1 LISVPTGQGHVQF
14 LAAPAGTPLA
24 AFGTLTVS
32 GFAPNYSSLAAF
44 LAANPL
50 WNAYNITT
58 TVAPGRIVGTTVT
71 VSPLA
76 PGGNIEY
83 ITIGWTGSYATWDQA
98 FAAAQAN
105 PGNLALGASALLTST
120 TGNPTTP
127 IPGTPTLMNAT
138 YTGMVLVPGWPNPPP
153 PDFGFWGFT
162 AQPTSQTVVL
172 GATATFWVGA
182 NANPPPY
189 YQWYFNGVSIPGA
202 NGSSFQISNAQLTNA
217 GTYWVVLSNPEWG
230 VQVSASATLTV
241 LEPPII
247 THAPQDQTAYVGPTV
262 HFRAKAAGSPPLTYE
277 WLFNGSAISGAGST
291 DLYLTNVGATQ
302 AGTYTLIVS
311 NVAGA
316 ATSAPAMLSVI
327 PPVERRMVPGLSLL
341 GQPGSLMNLENADT
355 LGLSPAWVTFDSVT
369 LTNSSQWYF
378 DVATPLPA
386 QRFYRAWQTGGP
398 SVIPALDLKRV
409 PALTLTGSVG
419 SSVRAD
425 YINQFGPTDA
435 WVALD
440 TVTLTNT
447 PQLYFDVS
455 APGQPP
461 RLYRLVQVP

>member
-1 LISVPTGQGHVQF
+1 
-14 LAAPAGTPLA
+14 
-24 AFGTLTVS
+24 
-32 GFAPNYSSLAAF
+32 
-44 LAANPL
+44 
-50 WNAYNITT
+50 
-58 TVAPGRIVGTTVT
+58 
-71 VSPLA
+71 
-76 PGGNIEY
+76 
-83 ITIGWTGSYATWDQA
+83 
-98 FAAAQAN
+98 
-105 PGNLALGASALLTST
+105 
-120 TGNPTTP
+120 
-127 IPGTPTLMNAT
+127 
-138 YTGMVLVPGWPNPPP
+138 
-153 PDFGFWGFT
+153 
-162 AQPTSQTVVL
+162 
-172 GATATFWVGA
+172 
-182 NANPPPY
+182 
-189 YQWYFNGVSIPGA
+189 
-202 NGSSFQISNAQLTNA
+202 
-217 GTYWVVLSNPEWG
+217 
-230 VQVSASATLTV
+230 
-241 LEPPII
+241 
-247 THAPQDQTAYVGPTV
+247 
-262 HFRAKAAGSPPLTYE
+262 LTYE